1 MRDVD
6 KLTFYLEMTPPFRHV
21 RGHGFEYMLP
31 EGMEDVSNIPGQS
44 MRSPLILCENGIP
57 LPGRHAQNICIWYS
71 GGGHYNHWGQALY
84 FSASDNSDP
93 NTNLSLIH
101 I

>member
-44 MRSPLILCENGIP
+44 MRSPSYFVRTAYLFPDVMRRISAFGIVAEGTIIIGAKLCTFPHQTIATP
-57 LPGRHAQNICIWYS
+57 TQTANI
-71 GGGHYNHWGQALY
+71 
-84 FSASDNSDP
+84 
-93 NTNLSLIH
+93 TR
-101 I
+101 